1 MLDMYGLGDVA
12 RRPDGGAACRKGVRI
27 VQLYYSKGD
36 PWDAHADIMAHND
49 AFGFTMWPAGGAK
62 PSRSRCMYM
71 TFARPSCT

>member
-49 AFGFTMWPAGGAK
+49 AFGFTMWPEI
-62 PSRSRCMYM
+62 
-71 TFARPSCT
+71 FCTTSFRDWVFWR